1 MTVKHRTAAA
11 AMIAALVIV
20 LALCFGKNAAMALFD
35 QSKAV
40 HIKPSEIE
48 NGTLI
53 IGTHLIYL
61 HSLNGEIYEIAVQS
75 ASDSAQDKRYYKSEL
90 AGGIWIDITYA
101 ESISDIAGGGTVAD
115 ESEIERL
122 YLTHHTK
129 SDGITYNL
137 QTNQPVCVY
146 DIHNVYDLNNLPEL
160 DPLKLQY
167 NKIREYN
174 ISSTNIDYVRGFL
187 SLRFDIEASLD
198 ETQDDE
204 DEKYKQQLEALENYY
219 KGMEYEDDAAED
231 MAKRYESRFG
241 TIEEYENQLEVLQKY
256 YEELAANNA
265 DSKYLETTLAVMKKV
280 SNTRKI
286 QVYGIVAEM
295 LSTLENNVRSKA
307 DESNPIDDDLMA
319 AMEESMYA
327 LEESSAEAA
336 ADMLSAQDGVI
347 SEKEY
352 ELCTL
357 MLSNAGKKNYEEC
370 DKQNLQ
376 LQYLN
381 NINNDRIVSASGELA
396 LLEELIEKADVRYGA
411 ELSSGMQPQYQMLV
425 SQHASHA
432 ARENRMNADMA
443 GADVARSDLEF
454 LIQGI
459 VDRRESIAALSG
471 EETQK
476 YILQKIQEAAKFKAV
491 IKQDDYAQK
500 YQDSVTGYVQWLN
513 SLLASVTAADSSQ
526 SGEKTLYEQ
535 KENLQEQKLKALD
548 ALDLDTAKRIDAQI
562 ADIDGKID
570 ALETVQSKKLEEMT
584 AQKTA
589 LESRVSTVSQNKELQ
604 EELSGIEE
612 QLAAVKSEKQTE
624 LEERRAEVEAELLR
638 NPQDE
643 ALRELLG
650 SIEEQLAAAQQEQR
664 AQLESRKAELE
675 AKLLQNPQD
684 KEVGTEL
691 SSIEEQLALMQPEKK
706 AELEERKAQ
715 LEAQLSPSA
724 QDMETQAELSR
735 LEAQLAAGQ
744 SALSGSSQAAKIMES
759 KNEILGLLADGDTG
773 NAAMGQ
779 LESQVDVLAEMLADG
794 SPLALASMKEVYGQ
808 MLVKAELGEVSAY
821 DALLD
826 TIETAVSES
835 TVSAGLTDTV
845 SLERAGDIIADE
857 LEIGNLLAED
867 GSIDLESAAKAPQED
882 LLAALV
888 ALGDFTDANAD
899 ESLTALAEGL
909 ASALEQNPASAVF
922 QTQKLQNESY
932 VPVETL
938 AQYLGYRYVWNDTR
952 KNAILSKGRKF
963 FSFTAYEDQATTE
976 KGEALSMEKQA
987 VFSKQ
992 LLIPG
997 SFVQKQFDCYVYD
1010 ISGTDYSVLVNDKVV
1025 AKSQDILSELS
1036 KGF

>member
-11 AMIAALVIV
+11 AMIAALAIV

-90 AGGIWIDITYA
+90 AGGIWMDITYA
-101 ESISDIAGGGTVAD
+101 ESVSDIAGGGTVAD
-115 ESEIERL
+115 ESEIARL

-137 QTNQPVCVY
+137 QTNQAVCVY

-160 DPLKLQY
+160 DPLKLRYDQM
-167 NKIREYN
+167 REYN
-174 ISSTNIDYVRGFL
+174 INSTNINFVRGFL
-187 SLRFDIEASLD
+187 TLRFDIEASLD
-198 ETQDDE
+198 DAQNDE
-204 DEKYKQQLEALENYY
+204 DEKYKQQLEALKSYY
-219 KGMEYEDDAAED
+219 EGLDIDNAED
-231 MAKRYESRFG
+231 RAKQYESRFE
-241 TIEEYENQLEVLQKY
+241 TIEEYEHQLVVLQRY

-265 DSKYLETTLAVMKKV
+265 DSKYLETTLAVMKKI
-280 SNTRKI
+280 SNTRKV
-286 QVYGIVAEM
+286 QVFGIVSEM
-295 LSTLENNVRSKA
+295 LKTLEDAVTREA
-307 DESNPIDDDLMA
+307 DDSSPLDDDLMA

-589 LESRVSTVSQNKELQ
+589 LESQVSTVSQNKELQ

-643 ALRELLG
+643 TLRELLG
-650 SIEEQLAAAQQEQR
+650 SIEEQLAAAQQEQK

-684 KEVGTEL
+684 KEVKTEL

-724 QDMETQAELSR
+724 QDMETQAEISR

-779 LESQVDVLAEMLADG
+779 LESQIDVLAEMLADG

-808 MLVKAELGEVSAY
+808 MLAKAELGEVSAY
-821 DALLD
+821 DDLLD

-835 TVSAGLTDTV
+835 TVSAGLTDIV

-857 LEIGNLLAED
+857 LGIGNLLAED

-899 ESLTALAEGL
+899 DSLTALAEGL

-952 KNAILSKGRKF
+952 KNAILSKGREF

-1025 AKSQDILSELS
+1025 AKSHDILSELS

>member
-1 MTVKHRTAAA
+1 MIVKHRTAAA

-90 AGGIWIDITYA
+90 AGGIWMDITYA

-137 QTNQPVCVY
+137 QTNQAVCVY

-160 DPLKLQY
+160 DPLKLRYDQM
-167 NKIREYN
+167 REYN
-174 ISSTNIDYVRGFL
+174 INSTNINFVRGFL
-187 SLRFDIEASLD
+187 TLRFDIEASLD
-198 ETQDDE
+198 DAQNDE
-204 DEKYKQQLEALENYY
+204 DEKYKQQLEALKSYY
-219 KGMEYEDDAAED
+219 EGLDIDNAED
-231 MAKRYESRFG
+231 RAKQYESRFE
-241 TIEEYENQLEVLQKY
+241 TIEECEHQLVVLQRY

-265 DSKYLETTLAVMKKV
+265 DSKYLETTLAVMKKI
-280 SNTRKI
+280 SNTRKV
-286 QVYGIVAEM
+286 QVFGIVSEM
-295 LSTLENNVRSKA
+295 LKTLEDAVTREA
-307 DESNPIDDDLMA
+307 DDSSPLDDDLMA

-589 LESRVSTVSQNKELQ
+589 LESQVSTVSQNKELQ

-650 SIEEQLAAAQQEQR
+650 SIEEQLAAAQQEQK

-684 KEVGTEL
+684 KEVETEL

-808 MLVKAELGEVSAY
+808 MLAKAELGEVSAY

-835 TVSAGLTDTV
+835 TVSADLTDTV

-857 LEIGNLLAED
+857 LGIGNLLAED

-899 ESLTALAEGL
+899 DSLTALAEGL

-952 KNAILSKGRKF
+952 KNAILSKGREF

>member
-11 AMIAALVIV
+11 AMIAALAIV

-90 AGGIWIDITYA
+90 AGGIWMDITYA

-115 ESEIERL
+115 ESEIARL

-137 QTNQPVCVY
+137 QTNQAVCVY

-160 DPLKLQY
+160 DPLKLRYDQM
-167 NKIREYN
+167 REYN
-174 ISSTNIDYVRGFL
+174 INSTNINFVRGFL
-187 SLRFDIEASLD
+187 TLRFDIEASLD
-198 ETQDDE
+198 DAQNDE
-204 DEKYKQQLEALENYY
+204 DEKYKQQLEALKSYY
-219 KGMEYEDDAAED
+219 EGLDIDNAED
-231 MAKRYESRFG
+231 RAKQYESRFE
-241 TIEEYENQLEVLQKY
+241 TIEEYEHQLVVLQRY

-265 DSKYLETTLAVMKKV
+265 DSKYLETTLAVMKKI
-280 SNTRKI
+280 SNTRKV
-286 QVYGIVAEM
+286 QVFGIVSEM
-295 LSTLENNVRSKA
+295 LKTLEDAVTREA
-307 DESNPIDDDLMA
+307 DDSSPLDDDLMA

-589 LESRVSTVSQNKELQ
+589 LESQVSTVSQNKELQ

-643 ALRELLG
+643 TLRELLG
-650 SIEEQLAAAQQEQR
+650 SIEEQLAAAQQEQK

-684 KEVGTEL
+684 KEVKTEL

-724 QDMETQAELSR
+724 QDMETQAEISR

-779 LESQVDVLAEMLADG
+779 LESQIDVLAEMLADG

-808 MLVKAELGEVSAY
+808 MLAKAELGEVSAY
-821 DALLD
+821 DDLLD

-835 TVSAGLTDTV
+835 TVSAGLTDIV

-857 LEIGNLLAED
+857 LGIGNLLAED

-899 ESLTALAEGL
+899 DSLTALVEGL

-952 KNAILSKGRKF
+952 KNAILSKGREF

-992 LLIPG
+992 LLIPS

-1025 AKSQDILSELS
+1025 AKSHDILSELS

>member
-1 MTVKHRTAAA
+1 MIVKHRTAAA

-90 AGGIWIDITYA
+90 AGGIWMDITYA

-137 QTNQPVCVY
+137 QTNQAVCVY

-160 DPLKLQY
+160 DPLKLRYDQM
-167 NKIREYN
+167 REYN
-174 ISSTNIDYVRGFL
+174 INSTNINFVRGFL
-187 SLRFDIEASLD
+187 TLRFDVEASLD
-198 ETQDDE
+198 NAQNDE
-204 DEKYKQQLEALENYY
+204 DEKYKQQLEALKSYY
-219 KGMEYEDDAAED
+219 EGLDIDNAED
-231 MAKRYESRFG
+231 RAKQYESRFE
-241 TIEEYENQLEVLQKY
+241 TIEEYEHQLVVLQRY

-265 DSKYLETTLAVMKKV
+265 DSKYLETTLAVMKKI
-280 SNTRKI
+280 SNTRKV
-286 QVYGIVAEM
+286 QVFGIVSEM
-295 LSTLENNVRSKA
+295 LKTLEDAVTREA
-307 DESNPIDDDLMA
+307 DDSSPLDDDLMA

-443 GADVARSDLEF
+443 GADAARSDLEF

-589 LESRVSTVSQNKELQ
+589 LESQVSTVSKNKELQ

-650 SIEEQLAAAQQEQR
+650 SIEEQLAAAQQEQK

-675 AKLLQNPQD
+675 AKFLQNPQD
-684 KEVGTEL
+684 KEVETEL

-744 SALSGSSQAAKIMES
+744 AALSGSSQAAKIMES

-808 MLVKAELGEVSAY
+808 MLAKAELGEVSAY

-835 TVSAGLTDTV
+835 TVSADLTDTV

-857 LEIGNLLAED
+857 LGIGNLLAED

-899 ESLTALAEGL
+899 DSLTALAEGL
-909 ASALEQNPASAVF
+909 ASVLEQNPDSAVF

-952 KNAILSKGRKF
+952 KNAILSKGREF

>member
-11 AMIAALVIV
+11 AMIAALAIV

-90 AGGIWIDITYA
+90 AGGIWMDITYA
-101 ESISDIAGGGTVAD
+101 ESISDIAGGGTAAD
-115 ESEIERL
+115 DSEIARL

-137 QTNQPVCVY
+137 QTNQAVCVY

-160 DPLKLQY
+160 DPLKLRYDQM
-167 NKIREYN
+167 REYN
-174 ISSTNIDYVRGFL
+174 INSTNINFVRGFL
-187 SLRFDIEASLD
+187 TLRFDIEASLD
-198 ETQDDE
+198 DAQNDE
-204 DEKYKQQLEALENYY
+204 DEKYKQQLEALKSYY
-219 KGMEYEDDAAED
+219 EGLDIDNAED
-231 MAKRYESRFG
+231 RAKQYESRFE
-241 TIEEYENQLEVLQKY
+241 TIEEYEHQLVVLQRY

-265 DSKYLETTLAVMKKV
+265 DSKYLETTLAVMKKI
-280 SNTRKI
+280 SNTRKV
-286 QVYGIVAEM
+286 QVFGIVSEM
-295 LSTLENNVRSKA
+295 LKTLEDAVTREA
-307 DESNPIDDDLMA
+307 DDSSPLDDDLMA

-336 ADMLSAQDGVI
+336 ADMLSAQDGVV

-357 MLSNAGKKNYEEC
+357 MLSNAEKKNYEEC

-443 GADVARSDLEF
+443 GADAARSDLEF

-548 ALDLDTAKRIDAQI
+548 TLDLDTAKRIDAQI

-589 LESRVSTVSQNKELQ
+589 LESQVSTVSQNKELQ

-650 SIEEQLAAAQQEQR
+650 SIEEQLAAAQQEQK

-684 KEVGTEL
+684 KEVETEL

-808 MLVKAELGEVSAY
+808 MLAKAELGEVSAY

-835 TVSAGLTDTV
+835 TVSADLTDTV

-857 LEIGNLLAED
+857 LGIGNLLAED

-899 ESLTALAEGL
+899 DSLTALAEGL

-952 KNAILSKGRKF
+952 KNAILSKGREF

>member
-1 MTVKHRTAAA
+1 MIVKHRTAAA
-11 AMIAALVIV
+11 AMIAALAIV

-90 AGGIWIDITYA
+90 AGGIWMDITYA

-137 QTNQPVCVY
+137 QTNQPVCIY

-160 DPLKLQY
+160 DPLKLRYDQM
-167 NKIREYN
+167 REYN
-174 ISSTNIDYVRGFL
+174 INSTNINFVRGFL
-187 SLRFDIEASLD
+187 TLRFDVEASLD
-198 ETQDDE
+198 NAQNDE
-204 DEKYKQQLEALENYY
+204 DEKYKQQLEALKSYY
-219 KGMEYEDDAAED
+219 EGLDIDNAED
-231 MAKRYESRFG
+231 RAKQYESRFE
-241 TIEEYENQLEVLQKY
+241 TIEEYEHQLVVLQRY

-265 DSKYLETTLAVMKKV
+265 DSKYLETTLAVMKKI
-280 SNTRKI
+280 SNTRKV
-286 QVYGIVAEM
+286 QVFGIVSEM
-295 LSTLENNVRSKA
+295 LKTLEDAVTREA
-307 DESNPIDDDLMA
+307 DDSSPLDDDLMA

-336 ADMLSAQDGVI
+336 ADMLSAQNGVI

-443 GADVARSDLEF
+443 GADAARSDLEF

-589 LESRVSTVSQNKELQ
+589 LESQVSTVSKNKELQ

-650 SIEEQLAAAQQEQR
+650 SIEEQLAAVQQEQK

-675 AKLLQNPQD
+675 AKFLQNPQD
-684 KEVGTEL
+684 KEVETEL

-744 SALSGSSQAAKIMES
+744 AALSGSSQAAKIMES

-808 MLVKAELGEVSAY
+808 MLAKAELGEVSAY

-835 TVSAGLTDTV
+835 TVSADLTDTV

-857 LEIGNLLAED
+857 LGIGNLLAED

-899 ESLTALAEGL
+899 DSLTALAEGL
-909 ASALEQNPASAVF
+909 ASALEQNQASAVF

-952 KNAILSKGRKF
+952 KNAILSKGREF

>member
-1 MTVKHRTAAA
+1 MIVKHRTAAA
-11 AMIAALVIV
+11 AMIAALAIV

-90 AGGIWIDITYA
+90 AGGIWMDITYA

-137 QTNQPVCVY
+137 QTNQPVCIY

-160 DPLKLQY
+160 DPLKLRYDQM
-167 NKIREYN
+167 REYN
-174 ISSTNIDYVRGFL
+174 INSTNINFVRGFL
-187 SLRFDIEASLD
+187 TLRFDIEASLD
-198 ETQDDE
+198 DAQNDE
-204 DEKYKQQLEALENYY
+204 DEKYKQQLEALKSYY
-219 KGMEYEDDAAED
+219 EGLDIDNAED
-231 MAKRYESRFG
+231 RAKQYESRFE
-241 TIEEYENQLEVLQKY
+241 TIEEYEHQLVVLQRY

-265 DSKYLETTLAVMKKV
+265 DSKYLETTLAVMKKI
-280 SNTRKI
+280 SNTRKV
-286 QVYGIVAEM
+286 QVFGIVSEM
-295 LSTLENNVRSKA
+295 LKTLEDAVTREA
-307 DESNPIDDDLMA
+307 DDSSPLDDDLMA

-425 SQHASHA
+425 SQHASYA

-589 LESRVSTVSQNKELQ
+589 LESQVSTVSQNKELQ

-650 SIEEQLAAAQQEQR
+650 SIEEQLA
-664 AQLESRKAELE
+664 
-675 AKLLQNPQD
+675 
-684 KEVGTEL
+684 
-691 SSIEEQLALMQPEKK
+691 LMQPEKK
-706 AELEERKAQ
+706 AELESRKAQ

-808 MLVKAELGEVSAY
+808 MLAKAELGEVSAY
-821 DALLD
+821 DDLLD

-835 TVSAGLTDTV
+835 TVSAGLTDIV
-845 SLERAGDIIADE
+845 SSERAGDIIADE
-857 LEIGNLLAED
+857 LGIGNLLAED

-899 ESLTALAEGL
+899 DSLTALAEGL

-952 KNAILSKGRKF
+952 KNAILSKGREF

>member
-1 MTVKHRTAAA
+1 MIVKHRTAAA

-90 AGGIWIDITYA
+90 AGGIWMDITYA

-137 QTNQPVCVY
+137 QTNQAVCIY

-160 DPLKLQY
+160 DPLKLRYDQM
-167 NKIREYN
+167 REYN
-174 ISSTNIDYVRGFL
+174 INSTNINFVRGFL
-187 SLRFDIEASLD
+187 TLRFDIEASLD
-198 ETQDDE
+198 DAQNDE
-204 DEKYKQQLEALENYY
+204 DEKYKQQLEALKSYY
-219 KGMEYEDDAAED
+219 EGLDIDNAED
-231 MAKRYESRFG
+231 RAKQYESRFE
-241 TIEEYENQLEVLQKY
+241 TIEEYEHQLVVLQRY

-265 DSKYLETTLAVMKKV
+265 DSKYLETTLAVMKKI
-280 SNTRKI
+280 SNTRKV
-286 QVYGIVAEM
+286 QVFGIVSEM
-295 LSTLENNVRSKA
+295 LKTLEDAVTREA
-307 DESNPIDDDLMA
+307 DDSSPLDDDLMA

-650 SIEEQLAAAQQEQR
+650 SIEEQLAAAQQEQKT
-664 AQLESRKAELE
+664 QLESRKAELE

-684 KEVGTEL
+684 KEVETEL

-808 MLVKAELGEVSAY
+808 MLAKAELGEVSAY

-835 TVSAGLTDTV
+835 TVSADLTDTV

-857 LEIGNLLAED
+857 LGIGNLLAED

-899 ESLTALAEGL
+899 DSLTALAEGL

-952 KNAILSKGRKF
+952 KNAILSKGREF

>member
-11 AMIAALVIV
+11 AMIAALAIV

-90 AGGIWIDITYA
+90 AGGIWMDITYA

-115 ESEIERL
+115 ESEIARL

-137 QTNQPVCVY
+137 QTNQAVCVY

-160 DPLKLQY
+160 DPLKLRYDQM
-167 NKIREYN
+167 REYN
-174 ISSTNIDYVRGFL
+174 INSTNINFVRGFL
-187 SLRFDIEASLD
+187 TLRFDIEASLD
-198 ETQDDE
+198 DAQNDE
-204 DEKYKQQLEALENYY
+204 DEKYKQQLEALKSYY
-219 KGMEYEDDAAED
+219 EGLDIDNAED
-231 MAKRYESRFG
+231 RAKQYESRFE
-241 TIEEYENQLEVLQKY
+241 TIEEYEHQLVVLQRY

-265 DSKYLETTLAVMKKV
+265 DSKYLETTLAVMKKI
-280 SNTRKI
+280 SNTRKV
-286 QVYGIVAEM
+286 QVFGIVSEM
-295 LSTLENNVRSKA
+295 LKTLEDAVTREA
-307 DESNPIDDDLMA
+307 DDSSPLDDDLMA

-589 LESRVSTVSQNKELQ
+589 LESQVSTVSQNKELQ

-643 ALRELLG
+643 TLRELLG
-650 SIEEQLAAAQQEQR
+650 SIEEQLAAAQQEQK

-684 KEVGTEL
+684 KEVKTEL

-724 QDMETQAELSR
+724 QDMETQAEISR

-779 LESQVDVLAEMLADG
+779 LESQIDVLAEMLADG

-808 MLVKAELGEVSAY
+808 MLAKAELGEVSAY
-821 DALLD
+821 DDLLD

-835 TVSAGLTDTV
+835 TVSAGLTDIV

-857 LEIGNLLAED
+857 LGIGNLLAED

-899 ESLTALAEGL
+899 DSLTALAEGL

-952 KNAILSKGRKF
+952 KNAILSKGREF

-1025 AKSQDILSELS
+1025 AKSHDILSELS

>member
-11 AMIAALVIV
+11 AMIAALAIV

-90 AGGIWIDITYA
+90 AGGIWMDITYA
-101 ESISDIAGGGTVAD
+101 ESISDIAGGGTAAD
-115 ESEIERL
+115 ESEIARL

-137 QTNQPVCVY
+137 QTNQAVCVY

-160 DPLKLQY
+160 DPLKLRYDQM
-167 NKIREYN
+167 REYN
-174 ISSTNIDYVRGFL
+174 INSTNINFVRGFL
-187 SLRFDIEASLD
+187 TLRFDIEASLD
-198 ETQDDE
+198 DAQNDE
-204 DEKYKQQLEALENYY
+204 DEKYKQQLEALKSYY
-219 KGMEYEDDAAED
+219 EGLDIDNAED
-231 MAKRYESRFG
+231 RAKQYESRFE
-241 TIEEYENQLEVLQKY
+241 TIEEYEHQLVVLQRY

-265 DSKYLETTLAVMKKV
+265 DSKYLETTLAVMKKI
-280 SNTRKI
+280 SNTRKV
-286 QVYGIVAEM
+286 QVFGIVSEM
-295 LSTLENNVRSKA
+295 LKTLEDAVTREA
-307 DESNPIDDDLMA
+307 DDSSPLDDDLMA

-589 LESRVSTVSQNKELQ
+589 LESQVSTVSQNKELQ

-643 ALRELLG
+643 TLRELLG
-650 SIEEQLAAAQQEQR
+650 SIEEQLAAAQQEQK

-684 KEVGTEL
+684 KEVKTEL

-724 QDMETQAELSR
+724 QDMETQAEISR

-779 LESQVDVLAEMLADG
+779 LESQIDVLAEMLADG

-808 MLVKAELGEVSAY
+808 MLAKAELGEVSAY
-821 DALLD
+821 DDLLD

-835 TVSAGLTDTV
+835 TVSAGLTDIV

-857 LEIGNLLAED
+857 LGIGNLLAED

-899 ESLTALAEGL
+899 DSLMALAEGL
-909 ASALEQNPASAVF
+909 ASALEQNLASAVF

-952 KNAILSKGRKF
+952 KNAILSKGREF

-1025 AKSQDILSELS
+1025 AKSHDILSELS